1 MGVYVLRLGHRPTR
15 DKRISTHVAL
25 TARALGC
32 GGIYVSTKDQELEE
46 SVRDVA
52 DRFGGAFFI
61 QTGVRWKTILKE
73 FKGTKVHLT
82 MYGIHVDDAVP
93 RIRKE
98 AQEDMLVIV
107 GAEKVPPEVYQAADF
122 NVAVG
127 NQPHSEVAAL
137 AIFLDRL
144 TAGEG
149 LRSEF
154 VGKIKVLP
162 CERGKRVVNTE
173 DAE

>member
-1 MGVYVLRLGHRPTR
+1 MGIYVLRLGHRPTR

-32 GGIYVSTKDQELEE
+32 EGIYVSTKDPELEE

-61 QTGVRWKTILKE
+61 QTGVRWKTFLRE
-73 FKGTKVHLT
+73 FNGTKVHLT
-82 MYGIHVDDAVP
+82 MYGVHVDDAMP
-93 RIRKE
+93 RIVKE
-98 AQEDMLVIV
+98 ARDDMLIIV

-144 TAGEG
+144 TVGEG
-149 LRSEF
+149 LRSDF
-154 VGKIKVLP
+154 AGKIKVLP
-162 CERGKRVVNTE
+162 CERGKRVVNAE